1 MSDLARHQALAR
13 FAARNILRRWHRSL
27 AIGVPL
33 TLAMAVAMSA
43 TLVAD
48 GIRSDAAAAAA
59 TAPDMTLQRIDQGRL
74 VPFETAPVEAALRV
88 HPDVVAVRPRVFT
101 LLPAPGEEAGGAL
114 ATLVGVDWADA
125 GAAPHGVVEGRI
137 PTAGEE
143 GVVVLGKGV
152 ASERHIAVGDVWSV
166 VTPLGAHP
174 LQVTGLLSDTVA
186 VHGANLALTS
196 VADARAIAGLP
207 DGHATELTV
216 TFADVADSF
225 AVAEDIVARFPR
237 LRVIGRSGVARILDA
252 VYGGRTGAF
261 ITIWMILLLVAAAV
275 AWALGLDVA
284 ASERHEMGVLKAMGW
299 STLQLVEAR
308 MLEGGLIG
316 LFATLTGALVG
327 TIHALLGAPGI
338 AGLFTGWTT
347 LYPDFATPLALEP
360 ASVAALLALGVVPLL
375 AAGAIPAWR
384 VGSTPP
390 EAVMRD

>member
-1 MSDLARHQALAR
+1 MSDLHRHGALAR
-13 FAARNILRRWHRSL
+13 HAARNVLRRWHRSL
-27 AIGVPL
+27 AVGVPL
-33 TLAMAVAMSA
+33 ALAIAVATTA

-48 GIRSDAAAAAA
+48 GIRRDAAAAAA
-59 TAPDMTLQRIDQGRL
+59 TAPDMALQRVDQGRL
-74 VPFETAPVEAALRV
+74 VAFETAPIEAALRA
-88 HPDVVAVRPRVFT
+88 HPTVAAVTPRVFT
-101 LLPAPGEEAGGAL
+101 LVPAPGEEAGGAL
-114 ATLVGVDWADA
+114 ATLVGVDFGAA
-125 GAAPHGVVEGRI
+125 EAAPHGVVEGRL
-137 PTAGEE
+137 PSAGER

-152 ASERHIAVGDVWSV
+152 ANDRHVALGDVWSLT
-166 VTPLGAHP
+166 TPRGAHP
-174 LQVTGLLSDTVA
+174 LQVIGLLSDGVA
-186 VHGANLALTS
+186 VHGANLAL
-196 VADARAIAGLP
+196 VPLEDARAIAGVP

-216 TFADVADSF
+216 TFAEGADHF

-252 VYGGRTGAF
+252 VYGGRSGAF
-261 ITIWMILLLVAAAV
+261 VSIWLILLLVAPAV

-316 LFATLTGALVG
+316 LVATLGGALLG
-327 TIHALLGAPGI
+327 TAHALLGAPGI

-347 LYPDFATPLALEP
+347 LYPDFALPLALEP
-360 ASVAALLALGVVPLL
+360 ASVAALFALGVVPLL
-375 AAGAIPAWR
+375 AAGAIPAWH